1 VKRLLQVEAGE
12 TIIKEGDVGESA
24 YLIEDGEVEVSR
36 AKDDQK
42 VVLATLGKG
51 EIFGEMSMIDDCPR
65 GATITATTAT
75 TLSELHRDEFL
86 DNLKDEPEFA
96 IRFLRTI
103 FERLR
108 DANIKVLQLE
118 QADAKAGVTPAAPS
132 SPAAP
137 PADRKLVVTLA
148 GETPE
153 ARESLPENPYRVEY
167 LPLLIGRKSDDPLV
181 NNHWNID
188 DDRPWQISRH
198 HLKLV
203 REAGRVCAV
212 DRGSTLG
219 SLVDGEMMGGRQGPP
234 GPIEFKEPEGF
245 LVLGNDSSPY
255 RYKVTIEEV

>member
-1 VKRLLQVEAGE
+1 MKRLLQVEAGE
-12 TIIKEGDVGESA
+12 IIIKEGDVGESA

-36 AKDDQK
+36 TKDDQV
-42 VVLATLGKG
+42 VVLATLGEG

-86 DNLKDEPEFA
+86 DNLKTEPEFA

-108 DANIKVLQLE
+108 DANVKVLQLE
-118 QADAKAGVTPAAPS
+118 QAGTATASAPA
-132 SPAAP
+132 
-137 PADRKLVVTLA
+137 ADRKLVITLT

-153 ARESLPENPYRVEY
+153 ARDSLPSNPYRVEH
-167 LPLLIGRKSDDPLV
+167 LPLLIGRRTDDPLV
-181 NNHWNID
+181 NNHWNIA

-203 REAGRVCAV
+203 KEAGRVCAV

-219 SLVDGEMMGGRQGPP
+219 SLVDGKVMGGRSGPP
-234 GPIEFKEPEGF
+234 GPIECKEPEGF

-255 RYKVTIEEV
+255 RYQVTIEEV